1 MNESFSYNSIKM
13 LTGKLIGL
21 AKACQTKPKT
31 DNTDRIILYIL
42 TELGHADFLADDN
55 EKIKLLEDIIEG
67 GKKKNCT
74 GLCLLCQSLRQYLTL
89 RYECFGNMSGGYK
102 RYEA

>member
-1 MNESFSYNSIKM
+1 M

-67 GKKKNCT
+67 
-74 GLCLLCQSLRQYLTL
+74 
-89 RYECFGNMSGGYK
+89 EK
-102 RYEA
+102 RKLYRIVPIVPIPAAIPRPTI

>member
-1 MNESFSYNSIKM
+1 M

-55 EKIKLLEDIIEG
+55 EKIKLYFFN
-67 GKKKNCT
+67 KNKVS
-74 GLCLLCQSLRQYLTL
+74 SLHQY
-89 RYECFGNMSGGYK
+89 
-102 RYEA
+102 

>member
-67 GKKKNCT
+67 EKRKIVPDCAYCANPCGNT
-74 GLCLLCQSLRQYLTL
+74 TAL
-89 RYECFGNMSGGYK
+89 RYECFGNMSG
-102 RYEA
+102 